1 MMKRS
6 YLVAFLLIVVVLLSV
21 STTLYTNQPKPKF
34 EVGDI
39 VYPTLLVSEGN
50 LADCITGKF
59 LPSDAITAR
68 VDGVE
73 ITDIAFCDRHI
84 MYRYLYKVKLF
95 ASGTTVYAYEKWL
108 YPSRNDAESALPSSN
123 VPEKE

>member
-59 LPSDAITAR
+59 LPSDAITSR

-84 MYRYLYKVKLF
+84 MYRYLYKGKLF